1 MFIGPVYTL
10 TNNGVSISTAI
21 TALQLKPGTNGPCEV
36 LRAAITQSTS
46 TTSTQL
52 AAGVIRKS
60 GAATVTAAVA
70 GTTLK
75 KHNPISPTSDAS
87 LGTSATGITAS
98 AEGTNSD
105 LTIQRG
111 LNVLNGWEYLPTP
124 EERLVVPQSGFLA
137 VTFLSAPPS
146 ATWFAD
152 LTFRELRGG

>member
-10 TNNGVSISTAI
+10 TNNGVAISTAI
-21 TALQLKPGTNGPCEV
+21 TALQLKPGTNGPAEI
-36 LRAAITQSTS
+36 LRAALTQSTS

-52 AAGVIRKS
+52 AAAVIRKS
-60 GAATVTAAVA
+60 AAATVTTAVA
-70 GTTLK
+70 GTHLK
-75 KHNPISPTSDAS
+75 KHNPASPTSDAS
-87 LGTSATGITAS
+87 LGTSATGVTAS

-111 LNVLNGWEYLPTP
+111 LNILNGWEYLPTP